1 MLPSSPLPPSPDP
14 HSVARPD
21 PGPSRSGASALLH
34 EWFVEYNPAYL
45 FSAALVLAGLTLVS
59 LDLAEDVAFAGLGV
73 AAVAEVYALAL
84 IASAAFLRR
93 VGLRRVA
100 VMVGLLAAL
109 YQCDLTM
116 HVETSAYLGRA
127 GAVAACAWVALFA
140 LKLRLLAAALELRL
154 SRSALLVPTLGAA
167 GLALLPQLFRDLA
180 PDARTTA
187 TALVGFAVGAT
198 ALWTSRHVTSAVGFD
213 YRGRRAVRG
222 TWLMWAGG
230 ALLHVAYWCVELGIE
245 PWGLVP
251 AAALLTTRWLRRER
265 AVWALAV
272 LTLALVALTDAP
284 SLPFTA
290 LMVAIALAL
299 RALRAPS
306 EPVPAAAAPLEP
318 PYRGAGRPPVAEIT
332 ADAMP
337 GTSFGPADRAARER
351 LLVGAISSL
360 HLAAWTTLAPGGLWC
375 PHLLVLDGPLVIGC
389 AIAAWRLRSWQ
400 PIVPLAPLGAH
411 LVVQLGW
418 VTAPRGV
425 AQWGMASIALGFA
438 MLGAGLAASW
448 RAQRPP
454 HDLRRSTSTPA

>member
-1 MLPSSPLPPSPDP
+1 MLPSSPLPPSSDP
-14 HSVARPD
+14 QALDRPD
-21 PGPSRSGASALLH
+21 PVPTRSGPSALLY

-73 AAVAEVYALAL
+73 AAVAELYALAL

-93 VGLRRVA
+93 VGSRRVA

-116 HVETSAYLGRA
+116 HVETSAYLGRV
-127 GAVAACAWVALFA
+127 GAVAAFAWVALFA

-154 SRSALLVPTLGAA
+154 SLSALLVPTLGAA
-167 GLALLPQLFRDLA
+167 GLALLPQLFRDVDT
-180 PDARTTA
+180 DARTTL
-187 TALVGFAVGAT
+187 TALVGFAVGAS
-198 ALWTSRHVTSAVGFD
+198 ALWTSRHVVSAVGFD

-222 TWLMWAGG
+222 TWLMWAGV
-230 ALLHVAYWCVELGIE
+230 ALLHVAYWCVELGVE

-251 AAALLTTRWLRRER
+251 AALLLTTRWLRRER

-272 LTLALVALTDAP
+272 LTPALVALTDAP
-284 SLPFTA
+284 SLPVTA
-290 LMVAIALAL
+290 LMVAVVLAL
-299 RALRAPS
+299 RALRSPL
-306 EPVPAAAAPLEP
+306 EPVPAAAPLEP
-318 PYRGAGRPPVAEIT
+318 PYRGAGRSPGAEIA

-337 GTSFGPADRAARER
+337 CTSFGSADPAARER
-351 LLVGAISSL
+351 LLLGSIASL
-360 HLAAWTTLAPGGLWC
+360 HLAAWTTLSPGGLWC

-389 AIAAWRLRSWQ
+389 VIAAWRLRRWQ

-418 VTAPRGV
+418 VTAPRGA
-425 AQWGMASIALGFA
+425 AQWGIGSIALGFA
-438 MLGAGLAASW
+438 LLGAGLVASW